1 MRSSR
6 LDIILF
12 GVGQI
17 AEVMA
22 HYVQQDPA
30 LNLVGFTV
38 DRQYLPPSGAFKG
51 LPVAAWEDVS
61 STFPPHLIRLL
72 GPVSYR
78 GNNTFRRDRHLE
90 AREKGYRFA
99 SYVHPSSHVGGAEIG
114 ENSVILEDCTVQPY
128 ARLGAGTILWSKV
141 HIGHHAQIGDFC
153 FFASFCGIAGNAR
166 VGDCTFFGGQTGL
179 ADNRSVGSGCI
190 VGAGTVLTEDVP
202 DGALAV
208 ARGVRIVQNGARRFA
223 RTLLG

>member
-1 MRSSR
+1 MHV
-6 LDIILF
+6 ILF

-22 HYVQQDPA
+22 HYVQEDPG
-30 LNLVGFTV
+30 LTLVGFAV
-38 DRQYLPPSGAFKG
+38 DRQYLPPSGEFKG
-51 LPVAAWEDVS
+51 LPVAAWDEVS
-61 STFPPHLIRLL
+61 TIFSPDQVRIL

-90 AREKGYRFA
+90 AKEMGYRFA
-99 SYVHPSSHVGGAEIG
+99 TYIHTSSHVAGAEIG

-141 HIGHHAQIGDFC
+141 HIGHHAQVGDFC
-153 FFASFCGIAGNAR
+153 FFASFCGIAGNSK

-179 ADNRSVGSGCI
+179 ADNLSVGSGCI
-190 VGAGTVLTEDVP
+190 VGAGTVLTESVP

-208 ARGVRIVQNGARRFA
+208 SRGVRIVQKGARRFA